1 MEEYQVWR
9 QSQGLSRATP
19 KYPKRSRPFFVSD
32 QAFEGLHKLAEQF
45 GLMHG
50 TKPSAS
56 GLVEAVGLHTIIVY
70 KEDESDSN
78 SNYGSAA
85 YIDTDGLTVAQCF
98 ELGKEDYIEKRP
110 MAFSTSA
117 LAGGKKR
124 SRVFVEAYVKGYTT
138 GFIDDEVSYEPN
150 SFEALFETNS
160 PSNE

>member
-9 QSQGLSRATP
+9 QAQGLARATP

-32 QAFEGLHKLAEQF
+32 NAFEGLHRLAEQF

-56 GLVEAVGLHTIIVY
+56 GLVEAIGLNTILVY
-70 KEDESDSN
+70 QEEETDSG
-78 SNYGSAA
+78 YGSAA
-85 YIDTDGLTVAQCF
+85 YVDTDGLTVSQCF

-117 LAGGKKR
+117 LAGGRKR

-150 SFEALFETNS
+150 SFEALFETNT